1 MFRLQLGIVVVLFVL
16 CLHSMAQA
24 DNYVAIGGGV
34 HLAELDSTDAGTIR
48 LKNNGFFGAKI
59 GHYIDNR
66 QFNWF
71 GWEVDLYRASPS
83 VKQQR
88 VNVSNNL
95 AVSGPIPGADL
106 LVHSLAFNALV
117 RLTGYQYKVEPYTGI
132 GIGLNVGEYFRRE
145 LQAGGILCPEFQPP
159 GRHSVLPDP
168 EDRTIHRIQIQLRPV
183 HVYEKQSHGRLP
195 RASFHV
201 RHLLP
206 FRQLD
211 SLSERAS
218 YTFLAKKYKVAQSRS
233 GSYNFRKSDRLM
245 LSKTQAVKNGS
256 QFSVPSTME

>member
-59 GHYIDNR
+59 GHYVDNR

-95 AVSGPIPGADL
+95 AVSGQIPGADF

-132 GIGLNVGEYFRRE
+132 GIGLNVGNISDGNFR
-145 LQAGGILCPEFQPP
+145 PE
-159 GRHSVLPDP
+159 
-168 EDRTIHRIQIQLRPV
+168 
-183 HVYEKQSHGRLP
+183 
-195 RASFHV
+195 ASFAPSFN
-201 RHLLP
+201 LLAGTRYYLTPKIAP
-206 FRQLD
+206 FI
-211 SLSERAS
+211 E
-218 YTFLAKKYKVAQSRS
+218 YK
-233 GSYNFRKSDRLM
+233 YNFAQFTFTKSSLTADYRAHLFM
-245 LSKTQAVKNGS
+245 FGISFHFGS
-256 QFSVPSTME
+256 